1 MTKATAAA
9 AATTM
14 TTRSTRAAVGPPPH
28 APKRYAVVDLGS
40 NSVRLVVFEGI
51 SRNPVTIFNEKAV
64 LRLGR
69 GLETTGRLN
78 DDGVAQAVGV
88 MMRFDAVVRGMGA
101 ERFEVLATAAVRD
114 ATNGAEFVGML
125 RQTIPN
131 ATIRILSGTE
141 EADYSA
147 TGLLSGLTDADGL
160 MADIGG
166 GSLELVRLSDG
177 RMSQSQTLRL
187 GVIRLADR
195 AGGDVQRA
203 RTLVEADLDHVPWL
217 PTAGGRTLYLV
228 GGAFRALA
236 RLQIARTFYPLN
248 IVHQYELGADEAREL
263 TGWVIGASRRALE
276 RLPGSPRK
284 RLDDMPYAAT
294 VLRRLLRRTSP
305 TRVVFSVD
313 GLREG
318 WYMRHVAP
326 QLLDQPPLEAIAR
339 EMSLQLSR
347 TQELPPALIDWTAAL
362 FPSETAAEHR
372 LRVSACWMSDCGAH
386 DHPEYRAEQSFT
398 RILRAPGVALSHPAR
413 GFLALTMAMRY
424 EAELDQA
431 FLQSARRLLDPMA
444 LRRAEILGLA
454 LRLAYVLCA
463 GTPQLLE
470 GTSLD
475 QENDRLVLRLSG
487 QRFAFNVE
495 SVSRRLERLA
505 QAAGLVPEIEGV
517 PE

>member
-1 MTKATAAA
+1 MSKPRDPSPHGPAARA
-9 AATTM
+9 VR
-14 TTRSTRAAVGPPPH
+14 RS
-28 APKRYAVVDLGS
+28 AVVDLGS
-40 NSVRLVVFEGI
+40 NSVRLVVFEGV
-51 SRNPVTIFNEKAV
+51 SRNPVTIFNEKSV

-78 DDGVAQAVGV
+78 EDGVAQAIGV
-88 MMRFDAVVRGMGA
+88 MARFEAVVRGMGA
-101 ERFEVLATAAVRD
+101 ERFDVLATAAVRD
-114 ATNGAEFVGML
+114 ASNGPEFVQSL
-125 RQTIPN
+125 REAIPT

-147 TGLLSGLTDADGL
+147 TGLLSGMSDADGL

-166 GSLELVRLSDG
+166 GSLELVRLVEG
-177 RMSQSQTLRL
+177 RMGSSQTLRL

-203 RTLVEADLDHVPWL
+203 RDLVEADLDRVPWL
-217 PTAGGRTLYLV
+217 PQAAGRTLYLV

-248 IVHQYELGADEAREL
+248 IVHQYELRADEAREL
-263 TGWVIGASRRALE
+263 TAWVIGASRRTLE
-276 RLPGSPRK
+276 RLPGAPRR
-284 RLDDMPYAAT
+284 RLDDMPFAAT
-294 VLRRLLRRTSP
+294 VLRRLLRRVAP
-305 TRVVFSVD
+305 VRVVFSVD

-318 WYMRHVAP
+318 WYIRNVAP
-326 QLLDQPPLEAIAR
+326 QLIEHCPLESVAR

-347 TQELPPALIDWTAAL
+347 SQALPPALIDWTAPL
-362 FPSETAAEHR
+362 FADETQAERR

-386 DHPEYRAEQSFT
+386 DHPEYRAEQSFM
-398 RILRAPGVALSHPAR
+398 RILRAPGMAFSHPAR

-424 EAELDQA
+424 EAELDQP
-431 FLQSARRLLDPMA
+431 FLQPARGLIDPQA
-444 LRRAEILGLA
+444 LRRAETLGLA

-463 GTPQLLE
+463 GTPQLLQ
-470 GTSLD
+470 GTSLERVGD
-475 QENDRLVLRLSG
+475 ELVLRLAG

-495 SVSRRLERLA
+495 SVTRRLDRLA
-505 QAAGLVPEIEGV
+505 QAAGLAPKIEGG

>member
-1 MTKATAAA
+1 MSRTRGEPRTQDKAAA
-9 AATTM
+9 AA
-14 TTRSTRAAVGPPPH
+14 AASH
-28 APKRYAVVDLGS
+28 ALKRYAVVDLGS
-40 NSVRLVVFEGI
+40 NSVRLVVFEGL

-78 DDGVAQAVGV
+78 EDGVAGAIGV
-88 MMRFDAVVRGMGA
+88 MARFDAVVRGMGA
-101 ERFEVLATAAVRD
+101 ELFEVLATAAVRD
-114 ATNGAEFVGML
+114 ASNGPEFVESL
-125 RQTIPN
+125 RGAIPN
-131 ATIRILSGTE
+131 AAIRILSGHE

-177 RMSQSQTLRL
+177 RMGASQTLRL

-203 RTLVEADLDHVPWL
+203 RDLVEADLDRVAWL
-217 PTAGGRTLYLV
+217 PSAGGRTLYLV

-236 RLQIARTFYPLN
+236 RLQIARTYYPLN
-248 IVHQYELGADEAREL
+248 IVHQYELTAEEAREL
-263 TGWVIGASRRALE
+263 TGWVIGASRRTLE
-276 RLPGSPRK
+276 RLPGSPRR
-284 RLDDMPYAAT
+284 RLDDMPYAAM
-294 VLRRLLRRTSP
+294 VLRRLLRRIAP

-318 WYMRHVAP
+318 WYMRRVAP
-326 QLLDQPPLEAIAR
+326 DLMAQEPLEAIAR
-339 EMSLQLSR
+339 EMSQQLSR
-347 TQELPPALIDWTAAL
+347 SQSLPPVLIDWTAAL
-362 FPSETAAEHR
+362 FSDETAAERR
-372 LRVSACWMSDCGAH
+372 LRVAACWMSDCGAH

-398 RILRAPGVALSHPAR
+398 RILRAPGVAFSHPAR

-424 EAELDQA
+424 EAELDQP

-444 LRRAEILGLA
+444 LRRAEVLGLA

-475 QENDRLVLRLSG
+475 REDDKLLLRLSG
-487 QRFAFNVE
+487 QRFASNVD
-495 SVSRRLERLA
+495 SVSRRLDRLG
-505 QAAGLVPEIEGV
+505 QAMGLAPQIDGV
-517 PE
+517 PG

>member
-1 MTKATAAA
+1 MNEP
-9 AATTM
+9 
-14 TTRSTRAAVGPPPH
+14 SGRAEPELPQN

-69 GLETTGRLN
+69 GLETSGRLN
-78 DDGVAQAVGV
+78 EDGVAQAIGV
-88 MMRFDAVVRGMGA
+88 MARFAAVVRGMGA
-101 ERFEVLATAAVRD
+101 EIFEVLATAAVRD
-114 ATNGAEFVGML
+114 AENGPEFVEML
-125 RQTIPN
+125 RHEIPN
-131 ATIRILSGTE
+131 ATIRILSGIE

-166 GSLELVRLSDG
+166 GSLELVRLIEG
-177 RMSQSQTLRL
+177 RMGESQTLRL

-195 AGGDVQRA
+195 AGGDIQRA
-203 RTLVEADLDHVPWL
+203 RALVEADLDRAPWL
-217 PTAGGRTLYLV
+217 PSAAGRTLYLV

-248 IVHQYELGADEAREL
+248 IVHQYELGAEEAREL

-318 WYMRHVAP
+318 WYMRRVAP
-326 QLLDQPPLEAIAR
+326 DLLAQPPLEAIAR

-347 TQELPPALIDWTAAL
+347 SQTLPPALIDWTAAL
-362 FPSETAAEHR
+362 FADETVAEQR

-386 DHPEYRAEQSFT
+386 DHPEYRAEQSFM
-398 RILRAPGVALSHPAR
+398 RILRTPGVALSHPAR

-424 EAELDQA
+424 EAELDQG
-431 FLQSARRLLDPMA
+431 FLQSARRLLDPVA
-444 LRRAEILGLA
+444 LRRAEMLGLS

-463 GTPQLLE
+463 GTPLLLE
-470 GTSLD
+470 GTSLSRED
-475 QENDRLVLRLSG
+475 DRLVLRLTG
-487 QRFAFNVE
+487 HRFAFNVE

-505 QAAGLVPEIEGV
+505 QAAGLAPQIEGV
-517 PE
+517 LE

>member
-1 MTKATAAA
+1 MIPPAEPSQAG
-9 AATTM
+9 
-14 TTRSTRAAVGPPPH
+14 SEPRAA
-28 APKRYAVVDLGS
+28 RRFAVVDLGS
-40 NSVRLVVFEGI
+40 NSVRLVVFEGV
-51 SRNPVTIFNEKAV
+51 SRNPVTIFNEKSV

-78 DDGVAQAVGV
+78 EDGVAQAIGV
-88 MMRFDAVVRGMGA
+88 MARFDAVVRGMGA
-101 ERFEVLATAAVRD
+101 ESFEVLATAAVRD
-114 ATNGAEFVGML
+114 ATNGPDFVESL
-125 RQTIPN
+125 RKAIPN

-147 TGLLSGLTDADGL
+147 TGLLGGMTDADGL

-177 RMSQSQTLRL
+177 RMTQSQTLRL

-203 RTLVEADLDHVPWL
+203 RGLVEADLDRVDWL
-217 PTAGGRTLYLV
+217 SSSGGRTLYLV

-248 IVHQYELGADEAREL
+248 IVHQYQLSAEEAREL

-276 RLPGSPRK
+276 RLPGAPRK

-294 VLRRLLRRTSP
+294 VLRRLLRRISP

-318 WYMRHVAP
+318 WYMRRVAP
-326 QLLDQPPLEAIAR
+326 QLLDQSPLEAIVR

-347 TQELPPALIDWTAAL
+347 SQALPPALIDWTEAL
-362 FPSETAAEHR
+362 FADETPAER
-372 LRVSACWMSDCGAH
+372 LMRVCGCWLSDCGAH

-398 RILRAPGVALSHPAR
+398 RVLRAPGVAFSHPAR
-413 GFLALTMAMRY
+413 GFLALTLAMRY
-424 EAELDQA
+424 EAELDQP
-431 FLQSARRLLDPMA
+431 FLQSARRLLDAPS

-470 GTSLD
+470 GTSLSRED
-475 QENDRLVLRLSG
+475 GRLVLRLTG
-487 QRFAFNVE
+487 QRYAFNVE
-495 SVSRRLERLA
+495 SVSRRLDRLA
-505 QAAGLVPEIEGV
+505 QAAGLSPRIEGV
-517 PE
+517 LE